1 MPTTLNQY
9 TLGRTLGSGVSCKVK
24 LAKDSSNARY
34 AIKIIHNDA
43 SFDELITTEVQA
55 LQQLQHENIVRLV
68 EVGEGQQKNPKKGN
82 QDCQV
87 HCP

>member
-34 AIKIIHNDA
+34 AIKIIHSDE
-43 SFDELITTEVQA
+43 SFQELIDTEVGA
-55 LQQLQHENIVRLV
+55 LSQL
-68 EVGEGQQKNPKKGN
+68 
-82 QDCQV
+82 
-87 HCP
+87 